1 MNETDIHNK
10 DFALSLALKW
20 RLRRTRKWPIEGKLN
35 KDLFHPLI
43 LTQLPIGVVA
53 PYWKAANVLKRDTLA
68 RLKI

>member
-1 MNETDIHNK
+1 MEAEENSEMAYRGET
-10 DFALSLALKW
+10 
-20 RLRRTRKWPIEGKLN
+20 LN
-35 KDLFHPLI
+35 KDLFHTLI